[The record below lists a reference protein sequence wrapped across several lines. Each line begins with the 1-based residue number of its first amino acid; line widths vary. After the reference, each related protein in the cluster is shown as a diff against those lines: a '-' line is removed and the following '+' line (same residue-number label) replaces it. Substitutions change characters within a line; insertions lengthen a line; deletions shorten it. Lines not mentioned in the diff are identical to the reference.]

1 MFTIQAFSRLYY
13 LHTAFNLSNT
23 LPRLS
28 SIISVHG
35 NLKSEHHDLMSL
47 ILLVDVMLHMHTLL
61 QRVFSLT
68 PHPYSYGN
76 SSKASHFT
84 LKVLALEIPL
94 PCENIYLF
102 LFLFSLCVCDT
113 NTMFLLLLLLKTHP
127 NGSILL
133 KPLMSNQDIS
143 QIVIS

>member
-1 MFTIQAFSRLYY
+1 MIVHNTSLFKTLLSSHCLQSFKYIAKIVKY
-13 LHTAFNLSNT
+13 NLST
-23 LPRLS
+23 W
-28 SIISVHG
+28 
-35 NLKSEHHDLMSL
+35 KSERHDLMSL

-113 NTMFLLLLLLKTHP
+113 NTMFLLLLLLP
-127 NGSILL
+127 PIL
-133 KPLMSNQDIS
+133 ME
-143 QIVIS
+143 VYY